1 MTSTARFL
9 EGQVA
14 LVTGGGG
21 GIGRSIA
28 CHYAKAGARV
38 VVADLDDDAGAE
50 TVRQITDAGGTA
62 LFQHT
67 DVASAEDAR
76 ALVAKALS
84 VYGKLDIACNNAGV
98 APPATPLAEID
109 DALWRRILSINLDGV
124 FYGMRAQIPA
134 LLDNGGGVIVNVA
147 SILGQ
152 VGFPGMAPYVAT
164 KHAVVG
170 LTKQVAVD
178 YADKGVRA
186 IAVGPAF
193 IKTGMENNLD
203 PEERS
208 ALETEHPVGRMGE
221 PEEVGSVV
229 AMVSAPNWTFVNGA
243 YLPIDGGYL
252 SR

>member
-1 MTSTARFL
+1 MTSTNNFL
-9 EGQVA
+9 AGQVA
-14 LVTGGGG
+14 LVTGGGAG
-21 GIGRSIA
+21 LGRSIA
-28 CHYAKAGARV
+28 LHYAKAGAKV
-38 VVADLDDDAGAE
+38 VVADLDDEGGAE
-50 TVRQITDAGGTA
+50 TVRQITEAGGNA

-67 DVASAEDAR
+67 DVSSADDAR
-76 ALVAKALS
+76 ALVARAQS
-84 VYGKLDIACNNAGV
+84 AYGKLDIACNNAGV
-98 APPATPLAEID
+98 APPATPMADID
-109 DALWRRILSINLDGV
+109 DKLWRRIMSINLDGV

-134 LLDNGGGVIVNVA
+134 LLDNGGGLIVNIA

-193 IKTGMENNLD
+193 IKTGMEDNLD
-203 PEERS
+203 PASRD
-208 ALETEHPVGRMGE
+208 ALETSHPIGRMGE
-221 PEEVGSVV
+221 PAEVGSVV

>member
-1 MTSTARFL
+1 MTGA
-9 EGQVA
+9 GA
-14 LVTGGGG
+14 

-28 CHYAKAGARV
+28 LHYAKAGAQV
-38 VVADLDDDAGAE
+38 VVADLNDDAGAE
-50 TVRQITDAGGTA
+50 TVRLITEAGGVA
-62 LFQHT
+62 QFQHT
-67 DVASAEDAR
+67 DVASAKDADS
-76 ALVAKALS
+76 LVAKALS
-84 VYGKLDIACNNAGV
+84 TYGKLDIACNNAGV

-109 DALWRRILSINLDGV
+109 DGLWRRIMSINLDGV
-124 FYGMRAQIPA
+124 FYGIRAHIPA
-134 LLDNGGGVIVNVA
+134 LVQNGGGVIVNVA

-178 YADKGVRA
+178 YADKGVGA

-193 IKTGMENNLD
+193 IKTGMEDNLD
-203 PEERS
+203 PASR
-208 ALETEHPVGRMGE
+208 ADLDTAHPVGRMGE

-252 SR
+252 TR

>member
-1 MTSTARFL
+1 MTGA
-9 EGQVA
+9 GA
-14 LVTGGGG
+14 

-28 CHYAKAGARV
+28 LHYAKAGAQV
-38 VVADLDDDAGAE
+38 VVADLNDDAGAE
-50 TVRQITDAGGTA
+50 TVRLITEAGGVA
-62 LFQHT
+62 QFQHT
-67 DVASAEDAR
+67 DVASAKDTDS
-76 ALVAKALS
+76 LVAKALS
-84 VYGKLDIACNNAGV
+84 TYGKLDIACNNAGV

-109 DALWRRILSINLDGV
+109 DGLWRRIMSINLDGV
-124 FYGMRAQIPA
+124 FYGIRAHIPA
-134 LLDNGGGVIVNVA
+134 LVQNGGGVIVNVA

-178 YADKGVRA
+178 YADKGVGA

-193 IKTGMENNLD
+193 IKTGMEDNLD
-203 PEERS
+203 PASR
-208 ALETEHPVGRMGE
+208 ADLDTAHPVGRMGE

-252 SR
+252 TR